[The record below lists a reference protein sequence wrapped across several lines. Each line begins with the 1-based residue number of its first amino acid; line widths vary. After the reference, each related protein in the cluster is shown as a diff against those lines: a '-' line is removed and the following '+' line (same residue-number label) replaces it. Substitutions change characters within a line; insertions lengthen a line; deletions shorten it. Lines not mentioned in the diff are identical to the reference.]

1 MIDMTK
7 GRPLSHLIKYAFPL
21 LLGNLMQLLYN
32 AVDSVIAGR
41 FIGQD
46 ALAAEGIAE
55 PVMNMIILLI
65 SGITIGAGVLM
76 SEAFG
81 AKEMDRVR
89 KINATTLI
97 LGLIAGSAVGVSG
110 FFLSRYIL
118 ILMDT
123 PLSILDKT
131 TWYLSITFLGVPF
144 VFVFN
149 ALSAGLKSVGDSK
162 TPLLF
167 LAFSSILNAV
177 LDLIF
182 LGLLGFGIICSATT
196 TVVAEIVSAF
206 LALWWTGAKNK
217 EIFPRAEDL
226 RIKKDSVLSI
236 VKYGGPTALQQMV
249 QPLGKLFIHSAVN
262 SLGVASIAAFN
273 AAARVDS
280 FALIPEQGIASAE
293 ATFIAQNRGGGK
305 KERVMKGFF
314 SGVMLEL
321 SYALVIGFV
330 VFFLREGIIS
340 LFIDGES
347 ALSVIE
353 KGAGYLGVMAFLYV
367 LPSMT
372 NLVQGFFRGNGKMY
386 TTIVGTTVQ
395 ITIRT
400 IFTFILTPKVGIMG
414 IAYASGLG
422 WAAMLLWEIPY
433 LFITA
438 QKRGYKIRGM

>member
-1 MIDMTK
+1 MMDMTE
-7 GRPLSHLIKYAFPL
+7 GRPLRHLVKYAVPL
-21 LLGNLMQLLYN
+21 LLGNLMQLMYN
-32 AVDSVIAGR
+32 AVDSIIAGR
-41 FIGQD
+41 FIGEA

-65 SGITIGAGVLM
+65 SGITIGSGVLM
-76 SEAFG
+76 SEAYG
-81 AKEMDRVR
+81 AKDMDRVR
-89 KINATTLI
+89 KLNATTLI
-97 LGLIAGSAVGVSG
+97 LGLIAGSIVGLLG

-123 PLSILDKT
+123 PSSILDKT

-206 LALWWTGAKNK
+206 LALWWTGTKNK
-217 EIFPRAEDL
+217 EIFPRSRDL

-249 QPLGKLFIHSAVN
+249 QPLGKLFIQGAVN

-280 FALIPEQGIASAE
+280 FALIPEQGIAAAE
-293 ATFIAQNRGGGK
+293 ATYIAQNRGAGK
-305 KERVMKGFF
+305 KERVMKGFW
-314 SGVMLEL
+314 SGVVLEL
-321 SYALVIGFV
+321 SYALFIGVV
-330 VFFLREGIIS
+330 VFFLKDGIVS

-347 ALSVIE
+347 AKNVIE
-353 KGAGYLGVMAFLYV
+353 RGASYLGVMAFLYA

-395 ITIRT
+395 ITVRT
-400 IFTFILTPKVGIMG
+400 IFTFILTPKLGIHG

-422 WAAMLLWEIPY
+422 WAMMLAWEIPY
-433 LFITA
+433 LLITA
-438 QKRGYKIRGM
+438 HKRGYKIRGM

>member
-1 MIDMTK
+1 MIDMTE
-7 GRPLSHLIKYAFPL
+7 GRPLRHLVKYAVPL
-21 LLGNLMQLLYN
+21 LLGNLMQLMYN
-32 AVDSVIAGR
+32 AVDSIIAGR
-41 FIGQD
+41 FIGEA

-55 PVMNMIILLI
+55 PIMNMIILLI
-65 SGITIGAGVLM
+65 SGITIGSGVLM
-76 SEAFG
+76 SEAYG
-81 AKEMDRVR
+81 AKDMDRVR
-89 KINATTLI
+89 KLNATTLI
-97 LGLIAGSAVGVSG
+97 LGLIAGSIVGLLG

-123 PLSILDKT
+123 PSSILDKT

-206 LALWWTGAKNK
+206 LALWWTGTRNK
-217 EIFPRAEDL
+217 EIFPRSRDL

-249 QPLGKLFIHSAVN
+249 QPLGKLFIQGAVN

-280 FALIPEQGIASAE
+280 FALIPEQGIAAAE
-293 ATFIAQNRGGGK
+293 ATYIAQNRGAGK
-305 KERVMKGFF
+305 KERVMKGFW
-314 SGVMLEL
+314 SGVVLEL
-321 SYALVIGFV
+321 SYALFIGVV
-330 VFFLREGIIS
+330 VFFLKDGIVS

-347 ALSVIE
+347 AKNVIE
-353 KGAGYLGVMAFLYV
+353 RGASYLGVMAFLYG

-395 ITIRT
+395 ITVRT
-400 IFTFILTPKVGIMG
+400 IFTFILTPKLGIIG

-422 WAAMLLWEIPY
+422 WAMMLAWEIPY

-438 QKRGYKIRGM
+438 HKRGYKIRGM

>member
-1 MIDMTK
+1 MIDMTE
-7 GRPLSHLIKYAFPL
+7 GRPLRHLVKYAVPL
-21 LLGNLMQLLYN
+21 LLGNLMQLMYN
-32 AVDSVIAGR
+32 AVDSIIAGR

-65 SGITIGAGVLM
+65 SGITIGSGVLM

-81 AKEMDRVR
+81 AKDMDRLR
-89 KINATTLI
+89 KLNATTLI
-97 LGLIAGSAVGVSG
+97 LGLIAGSIVGLLG

-123 PLSILDKT
+123 PSSILDKT
-131 TWYLSITFLGVPF
+131 TWYLSITFIGVPF

-162 TPLLF
+162 TPLMF

-206 LALWWTGAKNK
+206 LALWWTGTRNK
-217 EIFPRAEDL
+217 EIFPSFIDL
-226 RIKKDSVLSI
+226 KIKKDSVLSI

-249 QPLGKLFIHSAVN
+249 QPLGKLFIQGAVN

-273 AAARVDS
+273 AAARIDS
-280 FALIPEQGIASAE
+280 FALIPEQGIAAAE
-293 ATFIAQNRGGGK
+293 ATYIAQNRGAEK
-305 KERVMKGFF
+305 KERVMKGFW
-314 SGVMLEL
+314 SGVVLEL
-321 SYALVIGFV
+321 CYALFIGMV
-330 VFFLREGIIS
+330 VFFLKDGIVS

-347 ALSVIE
+347 AKSVIE
-353 KGAGYLGVMAFLYV
+353 RGAGYLGVMAFLYA

-395 ITIRT
+395 ITVRT
-400 IFTFILTPKVGIMG
+400 VFTFILTPKFGIIG

-422 WAAMLLWEIPY
+422 WTMMLVWEIPY

-438 QKRGYKIRGM
+438 HKRGYKIRGM

>member
-1 MIDMTK
+1 MMDMTE
-7 GRPLSHLIKYAFPL
+7 GRPLRHLVKYAVPL
-21 LLGNLMQLLYN
+21 LLGNLMQLMYN
-32 AVDSVIAGR
+32 AVDSIIAGR
-41 FIGQD
+41 FIGEA

-65 SGITIGAGVLM
+65 SGITIGSGVLM
-76 SEAFG
+76 SEAYG
-81 AKEMDRVR
+81 AKDMDRVR
-89 KINATTLI
+89 KLNATTLI
-97 LGLIAGSAVGVSG
+97 LGLIAGSIVGLLG

-123 PLSILDKT
+123 PSSILDKT

-206 LALWWTGAKNK
+206 LALWWTGTRNK
-217 EIFPRAEDL
+217 EIFPRSRDL

-249 QPLGKLFIHSAVN
+249 QPLGKLFIQGAVN

-280 FALIPEQGIASAE
+280 FALIPEQGIAAAE
-293 ATFIAQNRGGGK
+293 ATYIAQNRGAGK
-305 KERVMKGFF
+305 KERVMKGFW
-314 SGVMLEL
+314 SGVVLEL
-321 SYALVIGFV
+321 S
-330 VFFLREGIIS
+330 
-340 LFIDGES
+340 
-347 ALSVIE
+347 
-353 KGAGYLGVMAFLYV
+353 
-367 LPSMT
+367 
-372 NLVQGFFRGNGKMY
+372 
-386 TTIVGTTVQ
+386 
-395 ITIRT
+395 
-400 IFTFILTPKVGIMG
+400 
-414 IAYASGLG
+414 
-422 WAAMLLWEIPY
+422 
-433 LFITA
+433 
-438 QKRGYKIRGM
+438 

>member
-1 MIDMTK
+1 MIDMTE
-7 GRPLSHLIKYAFPL
+7 GRPLRHLVKYAVPL
-21 LLGNLMQLLYN
+21 LLGNLMQLMYN
-32 AVDSVIAGR
+32 AVDSIIAGR

-65 SGITIGAGVLM
+65 SGITIGSGVLM

-81 AKEMDRVR
+81 AKDMDRLR
-89 KINATTLI
+89 KLNATTLI
-97 LGLIAGSAVGVSG
+97 LGLIAGSIVGLLG

-123 PLSILDKT
+123 PSSILDKT
-131 TWYLSITFLGVPF
+131 TWYLSITFIGVPF

-162 TPLLF
+162 TPLFF

-206 LALWWTGAKNK
+206 LALWWTGTRNK
-217 EIFPRAEDL
+217 EIFPSFVDL
-226 RIKKDSVLSI
+226 RIKKDSVLNI
-236 VKYGGPTALQQMV
+236 LKYGGPTALQQMV
-249 QPLGKLFIHSAVN
+249 QPLGKLFIQGAVN

-273 AAARVDS
+273 AAARIDS
-280 FALIPEQGIASAE
+280 FALIPEQGIAAAE
-293 ATFIAQNRGGGK
+293 ATYIAQNRGAEK
-305 KERVMKGFF
+305 KERVMKGFW
-314 SGVMLEL
+314 SGVVLEL
-321 SYALVIGFV
+321 CYALFIGMV
-330 VFFLREGIIS
+330 VFFLKDGIVS

-347 ALSVIE
+347 AKSVIE
-353 KGAGYLGVMAFLYV
+353 RGAGYLGVMAFLYA

-372 NLVQGFFRGNGKMY
+372 NLVQGFFRGNGK
-386 TTIVGTTVQ
+386 INLFSKEWNSKN
-395 ITIRT
+395 IWNWS
-400 IFTFILTPKVGIMG
+400 LE
-414 IAYASGLG
+414 S
-422 WAAMLLWEIPY
+422 PY
-433 LFITA
+433 
-438 QKRGYKIRGM
+438 K

>member
-1 MIDMTK
+1 
-7 GRPLSHLIKYAFPL
+7 
-21 LLGNLMQLLYN
+21 MQLMYN
-32 AVDSVIAGR
+32 AVDSIIAGR

-65 SGITIGAGVLM
+65 SGITIGSGVLM

-81 AKEMDRVR
+81 AKNMDRLR
-89 KINATTLI
+89 KLNGVTLV
-97 LGLIAGSAVGVSG
+97 LGVIGGSIVGVLG

-123 PLSILDKT
+123 PFEILKST

-144 VFVFN
+144 VFIFN
-149 ALSAGLKSVGDSK
+149 ALSAGLKSVGDSR

-167 LAFSSILNAV
+167 LAFSSILNAL

-196 TVVAEIVSAF
+196 TVIAEIVSAF
-206 LALWWTGAKNK
+206 LALWWTKTRNN
-217 EIFPRAEDL
+217 EIFPKRDDMAL
-226 RIKKDSVLSI
+226 KKENVLSI
-236 VKYGGPTALQQMV
+236 VRYGGPTALQQMV
-249 QPLGKLFIHSAVN
+249 QPLGKLFIQSSVN

-280 FALIPEQGIASAE
+280 FALIPEQGIAAAE

-305 KERVMKGFF
+305 NERVMKGFW
-314 SGVMLEL
+314 SGVLLEL
-321 SYALVIGFV
+321 CYALFIGIV
-330 VFFLREGIIS
+330 VFFFKDGIVS
-340 LFIDGES
+340 LFIDGEN
-347 ALSVIE
+347 AISVIE
-353 KGAGYLGVMAFLYV
+353 RGASYLGVMAFLYV

-400 IFTFILTPKVGIMG
+400 IFTFILAPKIGIMG
-414 IAYASGLG
+414 IAFASGLG
-422 WAAMLLWEIPY
+422 WAAMLLWEFPY

-438 QKRGYKIRGM
+438 HKRGYKIRGN